1 MCKSTI
7 FFDPDSFSERRFFH
21 SHPST
26 MGKATESTN
35 NNKNLKVEDNN
46 VNNNNYQII
55 FRLKATHKLSFLLGL
70 WFGYFILR
78 QQILM
83 DTSAWMMTKI
93 RGFSNH
99 ACTL

>member
-1 MCKSTI
+1 MKE
-7 FFDPDSFSERRFFH
+7 DFH

-55 FRLKATHKLSFLLGL
+55 FRLKATSFI
-70 WFGYFILR
+70 WR
-78 QQILM
+78 QHFRLKATFVNSKAVFFEPAQ
-83 DTSAWMMTKI
+83 
-93 RGFSNH
+93 
-99 ACTL
+99 